1 VESFYRLVSEHDFS
15 AARGLWSSTMQAS
28 YDPETNID
36 HRFAHTQHITAQRAV
51 VVSETSNQATVAVTV
66 VETLS
71 DGRQQV
77 FSGSWQLVK
86 MGNSW
91 LLNWPNLH

>member
-1 VESFYRLVSEHDFS
+1 
-15 AARGLWSSTMQAS
+15 
-28 YDPETNID
+28 
-36 HRFAHTQHITAQRAV
+36 